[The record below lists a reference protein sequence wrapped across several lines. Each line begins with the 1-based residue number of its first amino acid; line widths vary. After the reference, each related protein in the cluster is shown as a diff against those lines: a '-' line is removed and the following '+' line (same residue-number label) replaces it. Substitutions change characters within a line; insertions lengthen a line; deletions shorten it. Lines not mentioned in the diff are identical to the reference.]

1 MVRLTNKGCGF
12 LDNLCVVISPEM
24 GRPSSSVLY
33 RLLRLKSRLVRQTKP
48 IQKSDGISCCVKQFL
63 FARKSRA
70 CIDQKVRTADYQA
83 GGVVVL
89 IILPSA
95 ACGHGINGVVPVW
108 SGASN
113 SNLKIIFFCGW
124 HSLELVPDSYK
135 YYSNI
140 SLLFSATPD
149 IITSPRNSSPTYF
162 PRPLE
167 GGIVRSGAATQTKC
181 RTVRFIRSWWG

>member
-1 MVRLTNKGCGF
+1 MARLTNKVCSF
-12 LDNLCVVISPEM
+12 LDNFSLCVVISPEM

-48 IQKSDGISCCVKQFL
+48 IQISDGISCCVKQFL
-63 FARKSRA
+63 FGRKSRA

-83 GGVVVL
+83 GGVV
-89 IILPSA
+89 
-95 ACGHGINGVVPVW
+95 PVW

-113 SNLKIIFFCGW
+113 SNLKILFFCGW